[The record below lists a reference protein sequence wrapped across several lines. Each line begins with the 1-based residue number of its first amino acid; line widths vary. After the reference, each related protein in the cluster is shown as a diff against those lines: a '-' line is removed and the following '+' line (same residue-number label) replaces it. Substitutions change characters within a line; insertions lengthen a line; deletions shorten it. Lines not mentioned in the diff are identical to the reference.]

1 MTEQEYRRLYYEVY
15 HLPTQIANA
24 RAKLARLEE
33 RARKHGLRDL
43 LTDPGAASDAFELEA
58 VRALA
63 GNRECDTHG

>member
-24 RAKLARLEE
+24 RAKLARLED
-33 RARKHGLRDL
+33 RARKYGMREL
-43 LTDPGAASDAFELEA
+43 LANPDAASDAFELEA

-63 GNRECDTHG
+63 ANRECDQ